1 MIPLHQE
8 KAAIDESAGRRAAPR
23 MTLRSLFL
31 RPEMT
36 ALVSTTIVFLV
47 FAVLAGDAGFL
58 SVVGTRNYLQ
68 VAAMIGI
75 IGAPI
80 TLLLVAGEFD
90 LSVGT
95 MIGAAGI
102 VVAYPIVNYGW
113 PLWAA
118 MLLGLAVA
126 ALVGAI
132 NGWFVVRLSI
142 PSFLVTL
149 GMMFILRGLGLALSL
164 IVVGSTQVYGLKE
177 RLEGDVLY
185 NLLVGTSF
193 GMPVAL
199 FWWIAFTLLAAHFLS
214 NTRFGNWILSV
225 GGDADAAAKVG
236 VPVARVKIVLFV
248 LTSMSAVI
256 VAMLNMFYVDMAD
269 VGQGLGKEF
278 EGITA
283 AVVGG
288 TAITGGAGSPIGTAI
303 GALLFGMIS
312 QGFFYT
318 DINDSWFYT
327 IVGGMLILAVMIN
340 TYARRAALR
349 QRIWK

>member
-1 MIPLHQE
+1 MTGRTE
-8 KAAIDESAGRRAAPR
+8 AGREAVPRATVR
-23 MTLRSLFL
+23 TLLL
-31 RPEMT
+31 RPEVT
-36 ALVSTTIVFLV
+36 ALVSTLVVFV
-47 FAVLAGDAGFL
+47 IFSILAGDAGFL
-58 SVVGTRNYLQ
+58 SLVGTRNYLQ

-75 IGAPI
+75 IGAPT

-95 MIGAAGI
+95 MIGAAGM
-102 VVAYPIVNYGW
+102 VVAYPIVNFDW
-113 PLWAA
+113 PLWSAA
-118 MLLGLAVA
+118 LLGFGVA

-132 NGWFVVRLSI
+132 NGLFVVRLAI

-164 IVVGSTQVYGLKE
+164 VVAGSTQIYGLKDK
-177 RLEGDVLY
+177 LEGDPLY
-185 NLLVGTSF
+185 ALLVGTAF
-193 GMPVAL
+193 GMPIAL
-199 FWWIAFTLLAAHFLS
+199 FWWIAFTLLAAHLLS

-225 GGDADAAAKVG
+225 GGDAEAAAKVG
-236 VPVARVKIVLFV
+236 VPVARVKIVLFA
-248 LTSMSAVI
+248 LTSMSAVV
-256 VAMLNMFYVDMAD
+256 VAMLNMFYVDIAE

-278 EGITA
+278 ESITA

-340 TYARRAALR
+340 AYARRAALR

>member
-1 MIPLHQE
+1 V
-8 KAAIDESAGRRAAPR
+8 GRRAPSFA
-23 MTLRSLFL
+23 LNGLLL
-31 RPEMT
+31 RPELT
-36 ALVSTTIVFLV
+36 ALVSTIIVFAV
-47 FAVLAGDAGFL
+47 FAVLAGNAGFL
-58 SVVGTRNYLQ
+58 TLVGTRNYLQ

-75 IGAPI
+75 VGTPI

-102 VVAYPIVNYGW
+102 IVAYPIATFGW

-118 MLLGLAVA
+118 AGLGFAIA
-126 ALVGAI
+126 ALIGAI
-132 NGWFVVRLSI
+132 NGTIVVRLSI

-149 GMMFILRGLGLALSL
+149 GMMFVLRGLGLALSL
-164 IVVGSTQVYGLKE
+164 IVAGTTQVYGLKAK
-177 RLEGDVLY
+177 LAGDPIYALF
-185 NLLVGTSF
+185 VGNVF
-193 GMPVAL
+193 EMPVAL
-199 FWWIAFTLLAAHFLS
+199 YWWIALALLGAHLLS
-214 NTRFGNWILSV
+214 NTRFGNWILAS
-225 GGDADAAAKVG
+225 GGDPDAAAKMG
-236 VPVARVKIVLFV
+236 VPVARVKVILYM

-288 TAITGGAGSPIGTAI
+288 TAITGGIGSPIGTAI
-303 GALLFGMIS
+303 GALMFGMIS

-318 DINDSWFYT
+318 DINDSWFYA
-327 IVGGMLILAVMIN
+327 IVGGMLLLAVVIN
-340 TYARRAALR
+340 TYARRAALL
-349 QRIWK
+349 QRGRK